1 MVKSWR
7 NSATCSWEWFR
18 RSSKIGGCFV
28 MGIVIR
34 LLRHIPAYLLLTYT
48 DERNP
53 KMFHGLRRFVPSEKT
68 NWPAR
73 AIPTLWPQRWPLF
86 CRLPRQ
92 RSAAEEQNP
101 GVAKAWNWCLE
112 NAGYLRLHSPFR
124 VSRLPAFWC
133 KRVSISIGTCAAR
146 APLRWRRADPSR
158 EGCLK

>member
-53 KMFHGLRRFVPSEKT
+53 KMFHGLRRFVPRSNRQIGLHGDPDSVAT
-68 NWPAR
+68 
-73 AIPTLWPQRWPLF
+73 RWPLF

-92 RSAAEEQNP
+92 RRCGRGAEPRGCQSVELVFRECQLFTP
-101 GVAKAWNWCLE
+101 SFAISGFPP
-112 NAGYLRLHSPFR
+112 AGFL
-124 VSRLPAFWC
+124 V
-133 KRVSISIGTCAAR
+133 
-146 APLRWRRADPSR
+146 
-158 EGCLK
+158 

>member
-53 KMFHGLRRFVPSEKT
+53 KMFHGLRRFVLSEKT

-73 AIPTLWPQRWPLF
+73 RS
-86 CRLPRQ
+86 RLCGHSGGLSFAGSRG
-92 RSAAEEQNP
+92 SGGAAEEQNP